1 MNQLASE
8 NKSNGV
14 FVIPF
19 GNGPERMLDNLD
31 TKCQILGLDFQ
42 HHNFTNIIRATV
54 KGIAFSF
61 VYGS

>member
-1 MNQLASE
+1 
-8 NKSNGV
+8 V

-42 HHNFTNIIRATV
+42 HHNSANIIRATV
-54 KGIAFSF
+54 EGIAFSF
-61 VYGS
+61 VYGA